1 MQQERKRG
9 DKNEPYEEIRKIYK
23 RQGNQLI
30 CIVKSN
36 RTSVWRL
43 ANKKRERPL
52 SMDETIVICKF
63 LEVNPM
69 DFEEPKT
76 AQEDGR

>member
-1 MQQERKRG
+1 MSPTKKLG
-9 DKNEPYEEIRKIYK
+9 KYIKDKAINLSALSRATGLPYGVLYD
-23 RQGNQLI
+23 
-30 CIVKSN
+30 S
-36 RTSVWRL
+36 L

-76 AQEDGR
+76 TQEDGR